1 MQNKSKGKVFLI
13 GAGPGDPGLLTLR
26 GAEILKLADVVI
38 YDALVNPSI
47 LNYAKPTAEKIFAGK
62 RGREY
67 KMPQEEING
76 LLLKYALEGKTIVRL
91 KGGDPFT
98 FGRGGE
104 EALFLADNGIEFE
117 IVPGVSSIQAVP
129 AYAGIPITHRNL
141 CSALTVVSGHIAD
154 CEKNAETYDYSQF
167 ATIPG
172 TKVFLM
178 ATAKIRAIT
187 QDFIKGG
194 SSPDTPV
201 AVIQWGTLGRQKT
214 VVGTLGTI
222 ADLVENSQISP
233 PTVLIIGE
241 VVKFREK
248 LNWFESRPLFGQRIV
263 VTRSKEQ
270 SSHLST
276 LLRER
281 GADVLEVP
289 TIKIAPPTETEDLM
303 DALLGLHEYD
313 WLVFTSPNGVTAFF
327 DHFFKR
333 FDDLRDIGGTKIAAI
348 GPGTAAKLKEFHL
361 RIDLMPEESLGSKIA
376 KAFAAYESIENLRI
390 CLMRAEVANQE
401 LPKALEDLGAIVDD
415 IACYRTIPETDDSA
429 GAGKRLLDEG
439 ADWILFTSGSTVENF
454 NLRFD
459 LRELLRKF
467 KNIRLAAIGPETG
480 KTIENLG
487 LKPTVVAKEHNINGL
502 VNAVENYLCE
512 YRKSP

>member
-1 MQNKSKGKVFLI
+1 MQNNIKGKVFLV

-26 GAEILKLADVVI
+26 GAEILKSADVVI
-38 YDALVNPSI
+38 YDALVNPAI
-47 LNYAKPTAEKIFAGK
+47 LNYTKPIAEKILAGK
-62 RGREY
+62 RSCEY
-67 KMPQEEING
+67 KMPQEEINR

-104 EALFLADNGIEFE
+104 EAMFLAENGIEFE

-141 CSALTVVSGHIAD
+141 CPALTVISGHIAS
-154 CEKNAETYDYSQF
+154 CEKNGETYDYSPF
-167 ATIPG
+167 AAIPG
-172 TKVFLM
+172 TKVLLM

-194 SSPDTPV
+194 MSPDTPV

-214 VVGTLGTI
+214 VTGTLATI
-222 ADLVENSQISP
+222 ADIVEKSEISP
-233 PTVLIIGE
+233 PTVIVVGE
-241 VVKFREK
+241 IVKFREK
-248 LNWFESRPLFGQRIV
+248 LNWFESRPLFGQRVV
-263 VTRSKEQ
+263 VTRSREQ
-270 SSHLST
+270 SGALSA

-289 TIKIAPPTETEDLM
+289 TIKIAPPTKPEDLM
-303 DALLGLHEYD
+303 DALLGLNEYD

-327 DHFFKR
+327 EHFFKR

-348 GPGTAAKLKEFHL
+348 GPGTAAKLKEYHL

-390 CLMRAEVANQE
+390 CLLRAEVANQE

-415 IACYRTIPETDDSA
+415 IACYRTIPETDDST

-454 NLRFD
+454 HLRFGLPD
-459 LRELLRKF
+459 LVKKF
-467 KNIRLAAIGPETG
+467 SNIRLAAIGPETS
-480 KTIENLG
+480 KTIESFG
-487 LKPTVVAKEHNINGL
+487 LKPTVVAKEHNIGGL
-502 VNAVENYLCE
+502 VKAVEDFISEKRNNI
-512 YRKSP
+512 